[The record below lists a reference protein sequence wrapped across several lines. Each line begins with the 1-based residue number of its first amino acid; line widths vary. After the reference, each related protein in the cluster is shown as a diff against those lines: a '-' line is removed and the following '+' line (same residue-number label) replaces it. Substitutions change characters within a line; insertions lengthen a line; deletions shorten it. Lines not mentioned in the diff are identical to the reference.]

1 MSESSHKKPMM
12 LVVMDGFGLSKT
24 KVGNA
29 IAAAKTPHLDYL
41 LKNYPH
47 TTLGASGE
55 DVGLPE
61 GQMGNSEVGHLNIGA
76 GRIVYQSLTRL
87 NIAVRNDELDKNPAI
102 NKALV
107 QAKANNGKLHIMGLL
122 SDGGVHSH
130 INHILYLLTKAV
142 QFGIKEVVV
151 HAFLDGRD
159 VPPQSATLYLKQL
172 QDKINEL
179 GHSKIGVISGRYYA
193 MDRDKNFDRLQLAYN
208 ALVYNDAML
217 KDVFQGI
224 NESYSQGITDEFVV
238 PYVASVDSNIEDG
251 DSVIFANFRP
261 DRAIEISTS
270 LTNPDLV
277 PLKNKRQFSRFTF
290 VSMMPYSENV
300 KGEVAFDFQEL
311 DQSFG
316 EIISSH
322 GLTQLR
328 IAETEK
334 YAHVTY
340 FFDGGE
346 DKEIPLSTRVLI
358 PSPKV
363 ATYDLMPEMSAYLV
377 CDRVLQELDSQK
389 YDVVV
394 LNFANCDMVGHTTV
408 FDATVKAVE
417 TVDECIGKIYAK
429 ITDLGGTLMII
440 ADHGNAEKLVD
451 ELGKPFSAHTT
462 NPVPCIITKKGLKL
476 RQGGILA
483 DVAPTMLQLMNL
495 PQPPV
500 MTGKS
505 IIESFEERK

>member
-1 MSESSHKKPMM
+1 MSESYNKKPMM
-12 LVVMDGFGLSKT
+12 LVIMDGFGLTDT

-29 IAAAKTPHLDYL
+29 IAAAKTPNLDYL
-41 LKNYPH
+41 FQNYPN

-76 GRIVYQSLTRL
+76 GRTVYQSLTRL
-87 NIAVRNDELDKNPAI
+87 NIAVRNQKLDKIPAI
-102 NKALV
+102 QKAFS
-107 QAKANNGKLHIMGLL
+107 QAKANQSKLHIMGLL

-130 INHILYLLTKAV
+130 IEHILYLLEKGV
-142 QFGIKEVVV
+142 KFGIKEVVV

-159 VPPQSATLYLKQL
+159 VPPRSATIYLKQL

-179 GHSKIGVISGRYYA
+179 GNSKIGVISGRYYA
-193 MDRDKNFDRLQLAYN
+193 MDRDKNFDRLQLAYD
-208 ALVYNDAML
+208 ALVYNNGML

-224 NESYSQGITDEFVV
+224 SENYANGISDEFVV
-238 PYVASVDSNIEDG
+238 PYIASIDSNIEDG

-261 DRAIEISTS
+261 DRAIEMSVS

-277 PLKNKRQFSRFTF
+277 PLKNKHYFNNLTY

-300 KGEVAFDFQEL
+300 RGELAFSLQEL
-311 DQSFG
+311 DNTFG
-316 EIISSH
+316 EIISAQ

-346 DKEIPLSTRVLI
+346 DKEIPLSTRILI

-363 ATYDLMPEMSAYLV
+363 PTYDLMPEMSAYLV
-377 CDRVLQELDSQK
+377 CDRVLKELDSRK
-389 YDVVV
+389 YDVVI

-417 TVDECIGKIYAK
+417 TVDECVGKIYHK
-429 ITDLGGTLMII
+429 IMELDGTLMII
-440 ADHGNAEKLVD
+440 ADHGNAEKVFD
-451 ELGKPFSAHTT
+451 EFGKPFSAHTT

-476 RQGGILA
+476 RKDGILG
-483 DVAPTMLQLMNL
+483 DVAPTMLQLMNITK
-495 PQPPV
+495 PQA
-500 MTGKS
+500 MTGIS
-505 IIESFEERK
+505 IIDSKEERK